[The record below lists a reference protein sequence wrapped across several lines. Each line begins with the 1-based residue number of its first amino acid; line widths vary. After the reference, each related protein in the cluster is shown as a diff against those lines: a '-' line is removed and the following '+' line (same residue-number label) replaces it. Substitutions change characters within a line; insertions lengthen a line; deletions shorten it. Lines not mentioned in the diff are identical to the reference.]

1 MSVEA
6 SAPSRTAPGEA
17 PGLLA
22 LRKAEADLEREW
34 SRLQQQGNGF
44 QGVRASL
51 ADGEHAEQ
59 ECKERLRTA
68 DLAQT
73 HFLSRLDDF
82 QRRIHA
88 YFMDQVVRE
97 LDRAM
102 ETMEAFYGR
111 RNLGRIAWR
120 YRRLQ
125 RLAGRY
131 RSLESL
137 YGTAGDHRRIAVY
150 QRFYAGV
157 VAFSKQIRGLDPT
170 MPRSAPSAADRLYA
184 IGHGLLRAIRR
195 TPALA
200 RLIGAAV
207 RVLHSVLSTRNDG
220 AGKPFTRRVDDLFRA
235 WGDVKGY
242 GVEVSGRE
250 NLPPATPQRQGTGRT
265 LHLLTPTHRHG
276 VTDNVTFAHLGVAD
290 HLVFNAVDQLPLL
303 PRFLKKRVADT
314 PGLIPVGGGRGPAID
329 RALEALALGTSDNV
343 LIYPEGSVSEGF
355 RGTHPPRR
363 NFGEGLVRRL
373 REAGYELR
381 LQPITYL
388 DNARFL
394 DLPPRSAS
402 AEDRRLRVVV
412 SPSLD
417 SAAIDALVDS
427 GGGEMLNRVLR
438 LAWLGELTTDERML
452 LGHDRVREIE
462 RRLDLELDGI
472 RYWGSLESAPVGD
485 RLETNASEPLRVREE
500 PFHGKRVRVFEV
512 PESAFDADGRVPIRN
527 LQEEDSMELLIGIR
541 PPSHIYL
548 NVGSTRF
555 DGDIFRPLAV
565 KERDSVFRGI
575 VIRFVGVPVKS
586 IHAIRR
592 KLDALP
598 GRERRT
604 LTCANSACQVIA
616 RAANIKIDDHADM
629 RPFLPSHV
637 LPTRTIRKLIER
649 GVRNHA
655 GDAVEVQIYKTD
667 PRPLQVILAEARREE
682 MRIAADHLRGISI
695 DLWRASVAR
704 LRAILAHLRR
714 DPPAD

>member
-1 MSVEA
+1 M
-6 SAPSRTAPGEA
+6 R
-17 PGLLA
+17 
-22 LRKAEADLEREW
+22 
-34 SRLQQQGNGF
+34 
-44 QGVRASL
+44 
-51 ADGEHAEQ
+51 
-59 ECKERLRTA
+59 
-68 DLAQT
+68 
-73 HFLSRLDDF
+73 FLSRLDDF
-82 QRRIHA
+82 QRRIHSC
-88 YFMDQVVRE
+88 FMDQVVHE

-102 ETMEAFYGR
+102 ETMNAFYGR
-111 RNLGRIAWR
+111 RNLGRITRR

-125 RLAGRY
+125 RLAERY
-131 RSLESL
+131 RALESL

-157 VAFSKQIRGLDPT
+157 VTFSKQIRALDPT
-170 MPRSAPSAADRLYA
+170 MPRSAPSTVDRLYA
-184 IGHGLLRAIRR
+184 FGHGLLRALTR
-195 TPALA
+195 TPAFA
-200 RLIGAAV
+200 RLIVAAV
-207 RVLHSVLSTRNDG
+207 RVLHSVLSKPVDG
-220 AGKPFTRRVDDLFRA
+220 AGTPFTRRIDDLFRA

-242 GVEVSGRE
+242 RVEISGRE
-250 NLPPATPQRQGTGRT
+250 NLPATPRQPQGAVRIV
-265 LHLLTPTHRHG
+265 HLLTPTHRHG
-276 VTDNVTFAHLGVAD
+276 VTDNVTFAHLGVPD

-303 PRFLKKRVADT
+303 PRFLKERVADT
-314 PGLIPVGGGRGPAID
+314 PGLIPVGGGRGSAVE
-329 RALEALALGTSDNV
+329 RALEVLARGTSDNV

-373 REAGYELR
+373 REAGYDLR
-381 LQPITYL
+381 LHPITYL

-394 DLPPRSAS
+394 DLPPRSAT

-417 SAAIDALVDS
+417 SATIDALVES
-427 GGGEMLNRVLR
+427 GGGQMLNRTLR
-438 LAWLGELTTDERML
+438 LAWLEELTTDERML

-472 RYWGSLESAPVGD
+472 RYWGSLESAPVAD
-485 RLETNASEPLRVREE
+485 RLETNASEPLRVCEE

-512 PESAFDADGRVPIRN
+512 PESAADADGRIPIRN
-527 LQEEDSMELLIGIR
+527 LQGEHSMELLIGIR

-548 NVGSTRF
+548 NVGRTRF
-555 DGDIFRPLAV
+555 DGDIFRPLSV

-575 VIRFVGVPVKS
+575 VVRFVGVPVKS

-592 KLDALP
+592 KLDALQ

-682 MRIAADHLRGISI
+682 MRIAADHVRGISI
-695 DLWRASVAR
+695 DLWRASLTR
-704 LRAILAHLRR
+704 LRAILARLRR
-714 DPPAD
+714 DSR

>member
-1 MSVEA
+1 
-6 SAPSRTAPGEA
+6 
-17 PGLLA
+17 
-22 LRKAEADLEREW
+22 
-34 SRLQQQGNGF
+34 
-44 QGVRASL
+44 
-51 ADGEHAEQ
+51 
-59 ECKERLRTA
+59 
-68 DLAQT
+68 
-73 HFLSRLDDF
+73 
-82 QRRIHA
+82 
-88 YFMDQVVRE
+88 VVRE

-102 ETMEAFYGR
+102 ETMNAFYGR

-125 RLAGRY
+125 RLAARY
-131 RSLESL
+131 RDLEPL

-170 MPRSAPSAADRLYA
+170 MPRSAPSAADRLYGL
-184 IGHGLLRAIRR
+184 GHGLLRAIAR

-200 RLIGAAV
+200 RLIVAAA
-207 RVLHSVLSTRNDG
+207 RVLHAVLSRRGDD
-220 AGKPFTRRVDDLFRA
+220 AGTPFTRRIDDLFRA
-235 WGDVKGY
+235 WGDLKGY
-242 GVEVSGRE
+242 AVEVSGRDR
-250 NLPPATPQRQGTGRT
+250 LPAAEPRRRGAGRT
-265 LHLLTPTHRHG
+265 VHLLAPTHRHG
-276 VTDNVTFAHLGVAD
+276 VTDNVTFAHLGVRD

-303 PRFLKKRVADT
+303 PRFLKARVAET
-314 PGLIPVGGGRGPAID
+314 PGLIPVGAGHGPAVD
-329 RALEALALGTSDNV
+329 RALEALAQGRSDNV

-373 REAGYELR
+373 REAGYDLR
-381 LQPITYL
+381 IHPITYL

-394 DLPPRSAS
+394 DLPPRSA
-402 AEDRRLRVVV
+402 AAGERRLRVVV

-417 SAAIDALVDS
+417 SAAIDALIES
-427 GGGEMLNRVLR
+427 GGGEMLNRTLR
-438 LAWLGELTTDERML
+438 LAWLESLTSDERLL
-452 LGHDRVREIE
+452 LGHDRVVEIE

-472 RYWGSLESAPVGD
+472 RYWGSLESAAVDD
-485 RLETNASEPLRVREE
+485 RLETNSSEPLLVREE

-512 PESAFDADGRVPIRN
+512 PESARDADGRIPIRN
-527 LQEEDSMELLIGIR
+527 LQGEHSMELLLGIR

-548 NVGSTRF
+548 NVGRTRF
-555 DGDIFRPLAV
+555 DGDIFRPLSV
-565 KERDSVFRGI
+565 KERDSVFPGI

-592 KLDALP
+592 KLDALQ

-616 RAANIKIDDHADM
+616 RAANIRIDDHADM

-637 LPTRTIRKLIER
+637 LPSRTIRKLIER

-655 GDAVEVQIYKTD
+655 GDPVEVQIYKTD

-682 MRIAADHLRGISI
+682 IRIAADHARGVSI
-695 DLWRASVAR
+695 DLWRAAVAR
-704 LRAILAHLRR
+704 LRALLGRVRR
-714 DPPAD
+714 GAPQD